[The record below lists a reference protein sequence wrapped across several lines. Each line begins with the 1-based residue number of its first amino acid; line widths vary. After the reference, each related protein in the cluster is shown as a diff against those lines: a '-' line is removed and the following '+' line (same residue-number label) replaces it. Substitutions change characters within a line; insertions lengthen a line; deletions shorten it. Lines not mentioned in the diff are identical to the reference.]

1 MSFKDV
7 AKGIGNNGPADNS
20 AEGTILSAADGALA
34 DGRGLDEIAQEVIQ
48 GKMGCRRR
56 TQKEIDRSRLRCRC
70 RTETGQRDDEEIN
83 TRLYIS

>member
-7 AKGIGNNGPADNS
+7 AKGLGNKGPADNS

-48 GKMGCRRR
+48 GKWGVGEERKKKL
-56 TQKEIDRSRLRCRC
+56 TEAGYDAAAVQKLVNEMMKK
-70 RTETGQRDDEEIN
+70 
-83 TRLYIS
+83 

>member
-7 AKGIGNNGPADNS
+7 AKGLGNKGPSNSS

-48 GKMGCRRR
+48 GKWGVGEERKKKL
-56 TQKEIDRSRLRCRC
+56 TEAGYDAAAVQKLVNELMKK
-70 RTETGQRDDEEIN
+70 
-83 TRLYIS
+83 